1 MAKLVVFLQETTAYL
16 GYLAD
21 HVSRDI
27 DLAINPLPTP
37 PPYHHQT
44 VLTENLLR
52 SQKEGR
58 TF

>member
-1 MAKLVVFLQETTAYL
+1 MQRGEYPYRAMAKLVVFLQETTGYL

-37 PPYHHQT
+37 STLPPS
-44 VLTENLLR
+44 NCIN
-52 SQKEGR
+52 
-58 TF
+58 